1 MKERQFADEVGVL
14 LSQMGMPP
22 AYGRLLGWLLICDP
36 PQQTSTQLGE
46 ALGLSKGSVSSGMR
60 MLERADMV
68 QRVPSPGRGHAYE
81 MMPDALV
88 RATDPA
94 VKHAMMRDV
103 MSRGL
108 ALLGEKDSTRAERL
122 RVSRDFYGFIAERIP
137 SLMEEF
143 RQRSL
148 GRTSDR

>member
-1 MKERQFADEVGVL
+1 VKERQFADEVGVL

-36 PQQTSTQLGE
+36 PQQTSTQLGD

-60 MLERADMV
+60 MLERADLV

-94 VKHAMMRDV
+94 VKHAIMRDV
-103 MSRGL
+103 MQRGL
-108 ALLGEKDSTRAERL
+108 SLIDDKDSPRAERL
-122 RVSRDFYGFIAERIP
+122 RVSRDFYGFIAEKIP

-143 RQRSL
+143 RQKHLRK
-148 GRTSDR
+148 DR

>member
-14 LSQMGMPP
+14 LAGMGMPP

-36 PQQTSTQLGE
+36 PQQTSAQLGE

-60 MLERADMV
+60 MLERSDMV
-68 QRVPSPGRGHAYE
+68 QRVPTPGRGHAYE
-81 MMPDALV
+81 MLPDALV

-94 VKHAMMRDV
+94 VKFAFMRDV
-103 MSRGL
+103 MQRGL
-108 ALLGEKDSTRAERL
+108 SLLDENESTRAERL
-122 RVSRDFYGFIAERIP
+122 RVSRDFYGFIAEKLP

-143 RQRSL
+143 RQKHLRK
-148 GRTSDR
+148 DQ

>member
-1 MKERQFADEVGVL
+1 VKERQFADEVGVL

-36 PQQTSTQLGE
+36 PQQTSTQLAE
-46 ALGLSKGSVSSGMR
+46 SLGLSKGSVSSGMR
-60 MLERADMV
+60 MLERSDLV

-81 MMPDALV
+81 MVPDALV

-94 VKHAMMRDV
+94 VKHVIMRDV
-103 MSRGL
+103 MQKGL
-108 ALLGEKDSTRAERL
+108 ALLGEEGSPRAERL
-122 RVSRDFYGFIAERIP
+122 RISRDFYGFIAEKIP

-143 RQRSL
+143 RQVHLRK
-148 GRTSDR
+148 DQ

>member
-36 PQQTSTQLGE
+36 PQQTSTQLGA

-60 MLERADMV
+60 MLERADLV

-81 MMPDALV
+81 IVPDALV

-94 VKHAMMRDV
+94 VKHAMMREV
-103 MSRGL
+103 MARGL
-108 ALLGEKDSTRAERL
+108 SLLGEEGSPRAERL
-122 RVSRDFYGFIAERIP
+122 RVARDFYGFIAERIP

-143 RQRSL
+143 RQRYL
-148 GRTSDR
+148 GKES